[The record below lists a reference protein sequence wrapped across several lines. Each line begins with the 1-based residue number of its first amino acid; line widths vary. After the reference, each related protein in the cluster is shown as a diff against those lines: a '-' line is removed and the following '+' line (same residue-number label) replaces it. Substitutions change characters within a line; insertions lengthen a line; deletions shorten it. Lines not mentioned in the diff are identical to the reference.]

1 MPADH
6 AITDVLKK
14 RLFFIAGTEKSGT
27 TWLQQLIDA
36 HPRAACRGE
45 GQFFTSLVPEMT
57 SAIQR
62 YSTFVSGLNQKVF
75 SETGGFPELT
85 EASRLK
91 IIRYA
96 IGCLLS
102 EYGAGREIDAVGEKT
117 PGTTRALPL
126 VEALFPQAKVI
137 FILRDGRDIAI
148 SGWMHLQRQYGP
160 EQARE
165 TLENYAIRIAI
176 CWWQDYMKALR
187 FSVQHHG
194 RMHIVRY
201 EDLHESP
208 RETLAGIFDF
218 LDLASSD
225 NILDD
230 CLSQADFSRLSGG
243 RSRGEENPA
252 SHFRKGIVGDWK
264 NHFDSATIAA
274 FESRAG
280 DLLHH
285 LGYGAATPVTSG
297 ALPTDPEAYVRSTT
311 TLIQHGELDQAVRLC
326 RQACLHHPISPK
338 PYALLAECQRLRGR
352 AGEALE
358 NSEIA
363 LELEPANASALMT
376 TAWIRRDSKEYALA
390 LAALEELLTA
400 HPGQAEALY
409 LKGVTLQDSGKPE
422 EALEAYAEAI
432 ERDPKHLQAMSMR
445 AATLTS
451 LGRDED
457 AVLAYR
463 TALEHHPHDLA
474 CRNALVL
481 SLARLGKYVEA
492 VEEGTRT
499 LALKDRVAMEKFDRS
514 PLGKLRNDLT
524 PPPFDASRPEKNI
537 IAFSLWGNDPTYTQ
551 GAIANVRLAANI
563 YYGWRCRFYCD
574 STVPTQVLKKL
585 VEEGAEVRL
594 VKEPRLQPLRALWRF
609 FVSDDPAVERFLCR
623 DTDSRLNVQE
633 AVAVDAWLQSEK
645 CFHVMRDHLFH
656 VELILAGMWGGVAG
670 ILPRLSDIALS
681 ADRYDKTRW
690 GDQDFLRNVV
700 WPLIKNHALVH
711 DSYFHFGEAINFPS
725 FGRLPRPIHVGGA
738 IKFQTNRQN
747 QDP

>member
-1 MPADH
+1 MPANH
-6 AITDVLKK
+6 AINVLKK

-27 TWLQQLIDA
+27 TWLQKLIDA

-57 SAIQR
+57 SALQR

-85 EASRLK
+85 ADSRLN

-102 EYGAGREIDAVGEKT
+102 EYGASQEIDTVGEKT

-165 TLENYAIRIAI
+165 TLENYATRIAI

-208 RETLAGIFDF
+208 GETLSGIFDF

-230 CLSQADFSRLSGG
+230 CLGQADFSRLSGG
-243 RSRGEENPA
+243 RSRGDENPA

-285 LGYGAATPVTSG
+285 LGYAEATPVTSG
-297 ALPTDPEAYVRSTT
+297 ALPSDLEAYVRSIAA
-311 TLIQHGELDQAVRLC
+311 LIQHGELDQAARLC
-326 RQACLHHPISPK
+326 RQACLDHPISPK

-358 NSEIA
+358 NGAIA

-390 LAALEELLTA
+390 LAALDELLNA

-422 EALEAYAEAI
+422 EALEAYVAAI
-432 ERDPKHLQAMSMR
+432 EREPKHLQALSMR

-451 LGRDED
+451 LGQEED

-463 TALEHHPHDLA
+463 TALEHHPDDLA

-481 SLARLGKYVEA
+481 SLARLGKNVEA
-492 VEEGTRT
+492 IEEGTRT
-499 LALKDRVAMEKFDRS
+499 LTLKDRVAMEKFARS
-514 PLGKLRNDLT
+514 SLGKLRVNRT
-524 PPPFDASRPEKNI
+524 PPPFDASRPDRNV

-551 GAIANVRLAANI
+551 GAIANVRLAANL

-574 STVPTQVLKKL
+574 PAVPRGVLSEL
-585 VEEGAEVRL
+585 VKEGAEVRL
-594 VKEPRLQPLRALWRF
+594 VKDPRLQPLRALWRF
-609 FVSDDPAVERFLCR
+609 FVANDPEIDRFLCR

-633 AVAVDAWLQSEK
+633 AVAVDAWLHSGK

-656 VELILAGMWGGVAG
+656 IELILAGMWGGVAG
-670 ILPRLSDIALS
+670 VLPKLSEIAHS
-681 ADRYDKTRW
+681 AGRYDRTRW
-690 GDQDFLRNVV
+690 GDQDFLRDVV
-700 WPLIKNHALVH
+700 WPLIKGNVLVH
-711 DSYFHFGEAINFPS
+711 DAYFHFGDAVEFPPY
-725 FGRLPRPIHVGGA
+725 GRLPRPIHVGGA
-738 IKFQTNRQN
+738 IKLPTKK
-747 QDP
+747 QD